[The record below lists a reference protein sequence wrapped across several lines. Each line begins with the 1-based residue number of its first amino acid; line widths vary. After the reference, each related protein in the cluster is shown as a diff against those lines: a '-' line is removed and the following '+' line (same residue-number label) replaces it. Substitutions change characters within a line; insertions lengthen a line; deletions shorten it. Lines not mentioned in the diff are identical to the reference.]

1 MDVLELAK
9 TYFYSYQTRIEPMQD
24 PNTRPQRIS
33 MKYLANELML
43 ALNLEKGLGYTL
55 WQWLVH
61 PARATQE
68 FLYEDRRRMIKPI
81 GLLALIL
88 AVATF
93 VSLKVLPLGE
103 PLWEDVK
110 QDLPTEMLTEE
121 MLQILQFLIIGMKK
135 YFNLFFALSLPGQAI
150 ATYLLYQ
157 KSGYNLAEQLVIN
170 TYIFCVQTALYIVLI
185 PFLSWAENVVG
196 VLFLV
201 SWLAY
206 WFYALWRIFGKS
218 VGQTLL
224 RLLGIFLLMQ
234 LISQAI
240 LTVGIGVYGLWL
252 SL

>member
-1 MDVLELAK
+1 
-9 TYFYSYQTRIEPMQD
+9 MQD
-24 PNTRPQRIS
+24 SNNPPQRIS

-61 PARATQE
+61 PKRATQE

-81 GLLALIL
+81 GLLALVL
-88 AVATF
+88 AVATY

-157 KSGYNLAEQLVIN
+157 QSGYNLAEQLVIN
-170 TYIFCVQTALYIVLI
+170 TYIFCVQTVLYVLII
-185 PFLSWAENVVG
+185 PFLGLTENVVG
-196 VLFLV
+196 VLFLL

-234 LISQAI
+234 VISQFI
-240 LTVGIGVYGLWL
+240 LSIGMLLYGLWL